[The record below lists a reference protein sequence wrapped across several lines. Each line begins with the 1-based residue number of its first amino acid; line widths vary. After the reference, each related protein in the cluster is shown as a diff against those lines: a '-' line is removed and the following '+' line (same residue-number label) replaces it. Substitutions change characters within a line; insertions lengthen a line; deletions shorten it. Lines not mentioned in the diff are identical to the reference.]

1 MNMSQPEL
9 LTEPAAAVDQ
19 EAFAFVQ
26 MLAEELSKGQIELPS
41 FPDAAIKVRQALT
54 DEEVSIEKVQRL
66 VSSEPALAARIMQM
80 ANSAALNHTGKKIL
94 DVKSAIARIGFNL
107 VRSASL
113 VFAMAQM
120 RKAESLAPV
129 RDLLQAHWQ
138 RSNKVAAFCHILAK
152 RFSKVNPDT
161 ALLTGLLHGVGRLYI
176 ISRSVRH
183 PKLFTNAAAFVG
195 IEREWGPAITD
206 ALLGNWG
213 LDGAV
218 LDAVR
223 DYEDL
228 ARVHEG
234 ATDLTDI
241 LAVGVLLASLH
252 EYPDALELN
261 LQNVKAAE
269 RMQLDR
275 PTLDLLLA
283 DSKTE
288 MGILQAALST

>member
-1 MNMSQPEL
+1 MSQPEIL
-9 LTEPAAAVDQ
+9 EESATEVDK

-26 MLAEELSKGQIELPS
+26 MLADELSKGQIELPS

-80 ANSAALNHTGKKIL
+80 ANSAALNHTGRKIL

-120 RKAESLAPV
+120 RKAEQLAPV
-129 RDLLQAHWQ
+129 RALLQAHWQ
-138 RSNKVAAFCHILAK
+138 RSNKVAAFCHIVAK

-161 ALLTGLLHGVGRLYI
+161 ALLTGLLHAVGRLYI
-176 ISRSVRH
+176 ISRSIRH
-183 PKLFTNAAAFVG
+183 PQLFANAAAFVG

-218 LDAVR
+218 LEAVK

-228 ARVHEG
+228 GRDHEG

-241 LAVGVLLASLH
+241 LSVGVLLASLH

-275 PTLDLLLA
+275 AALDILLA
-283 DSKTE
+283 ESKQE
-288 MGILQAALST
+288 MAVLQAALSA